1 MESQSFFSEIV
12 STQHTGGVSD
22 LECIEQPCFGNS
34 IECVHKNESFG
45 IMRLSE
51 KVTWLTAIF
60 LTTAKF
66 DENGLEKNV
75 SPVGEMITSWRFL
88 DGFA

>member
-1 MESQSFFSEIV
+1 VIENV
-12 STQHTGGVSD
+12 SNNLV
-22 LECIEQPCFGNS
+22 LAYRS
-34 IECVHKNESFG
+34 IECVHKNESIG

-75 SPVGEMITSWRFL
+75 SPVGKMITSWRFL

>member
-1 MESQSFFSEIV
+1 
-12 STQHTGGVSD
+12 
-22 LECIEQPCFGNS
+22 
-34 IECVHKNESFG
+34 
-45 IMRLSE
+45 MRLSE

-75 SPVGEMITSWRFL
+75 SPVREMITSWRFL